1 MIRCIFDDP
10 FLDPLLFI
18 LCTPSYSYGSV
29 FLERA
34 TVFGA
39 DFFTWLW
46 FFDEKTLIIPVEL
59 RFIVHYAE
67 WAFFHVEYAYFRGGD
82 ADHFCLYFFPVSC
95 LYSHDSSVFSSF
107 SG

>member
-34 TVFGA
+34 TIFGA
-39 DFFTWLW
+39 DFFTGLR
-46 FFDEKTLIIPVEL
+46 FFEKKTPLIPVVP
-59 RFIVHYAE
+59 RFIVHYTE
-67 WAFFHVEYAYFRGGD
+67 WAFVRGDCAYFRDGN
-82 ADHFCLYFFPVSC
+82 ADHFGRFSRG
-95 LYSHDSSVFSSF
+95 VFHKDAPL
-107 SG
+107 